1 MKKLYWNDGH
11 SKTDP
16 GAVGYVVER
25 KVAVKVGD
33 YAIAH
38 LKANYTVDIKRSTG
52 DVGSLTYICN
62 EANKFGADLFV
73 SVHLN
78 SAAKKEVGDGYEAW
92 LYSKKNIELGQIFE
106 KHVKSVGQNSRGI
119 KYSTE
124 LGVLRLTNMPAIL
137 NEIAFVNTWKDIKDW
152 DEPHELK
159 KMGIALAE
167 ACAEYLDLPKKTV
180 KYKTVVNNL
189 NHRKK
194 ARLVST
200 IMQKIPKDTVLNV
213 HSIDKN
219 GWGKVVYK
227 NKTGYVRI
235 KSRTKT
241 YCVKV
246 K

>member
-1 MKKLYWNDGH
+1 MKKIYWNDGH

-52 DVGSLTYICN
+52 DIGSLTYICN

-73 SVHLN
+73 SVHFN
-78 SAAKKEVGDGYEAW
+78 AGGGDGYEA
-92 LYSKKNIELGQIFE
+92 LVYSKDNFELGKVFE
-106 KHVKSVGQNSRGI
+106 KHVLSVGQNSRGV
-119 KYSTE
+119 KYRPD
-124 LGVLRLTNMPAIL
+124 LGVLRLTNMKAIL
-137 NEIAFVNTWKDIKDW
+137 NEVAFVDNKRDIKDW

-200 IMQKIPKDTVLNV
+200 IMQKIPKDTILNV
-213 HSIDKN
+213 QSIDKK

-235 KSRTKT
+235 KSSTKT